1 MSKRLAR
8 LIRILVILV
17 IVLAAGF
24 LVWWFMIR
32 QPSVPSNLI
41 VLSGRIEGDDSVVA
55 AKTSGRI
62 REIKVREG
70 DNVKA
75 GDVIATLDDEQAAA
89 REQQAKAAVQEA
101 DTRVTRSREQ
111 VAVLG
116 EQLKQARLTV
126 EQSRLDAQG
135 RVRQAEAQV
144 ATAEANLSQA
154 QAGYQQARYD
164 VEKFTRLAKSGD
176 VSDRQREQART
187 TAEAQA
193 AVVESTKKQVAATHG
208 ALTAARANL
217 ENPPIRSSQ
226 AAAIQKQIAQ
236 AQSDVDA
243 AQADAD
249 RARAQLKEAQANRTD
264 LSIIAPFDGTIATRS
279 AEPGEVV
286 APGTAIV
293 TMLDLSKVYLRG
305 FVPEGDIGRVELNQS
320 ARIYLDSNPKV
331 PIDAMIRKPRSRQR
345 TLTFATTASNKL
357 SGSNSSSRTQPAT
370 LSPACPLTAK
380 FWLRAARGRR
390 TREDDEPERRGWIW
404 RTSTRQRRHPATAH
418 AQ

>member
-1 MSKRLAR
+1 MSRKLSRA
-8 LIRILVILV
+8 IRIVAILIV
-17 IVLAAGF
+17 VLAAGF

-331 PIDAMIRKPRSRQR
+331 PIDATVSRIDPEASFTPENTYFRNDRVKQVVGVKLLIKNPTGNAKPGMPADGEI
-345 TLTFATTASNKL
+345 LVE
-357 SGSNSSSRTQPAT
+357 GSAWPKDT
-370 LSPACPLTAK
+370 
-380 FWLRAARGRR
+380 GRR
-390 TREDDEPERRGWIW
+390 
-404 RTSTRQRRHPATAH
+404 
-418 AQ
+418 